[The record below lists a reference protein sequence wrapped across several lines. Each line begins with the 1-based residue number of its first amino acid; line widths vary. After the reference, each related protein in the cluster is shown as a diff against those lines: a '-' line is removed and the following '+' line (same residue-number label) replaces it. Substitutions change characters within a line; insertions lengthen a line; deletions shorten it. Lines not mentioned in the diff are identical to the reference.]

1 MNAQWLEMHLKM
13 LFSYHTIWWKCF
25 GLKCHNTFQTK
36 MSDFEGKRR
45 VDFKLCCC
53 IRLAPPSPSGDVQY
67 DPFLIWISWTLDI
80 SSWIIKVSRKTW
92 PVSNVSQMNFISNC
106 LILCTQLLH
115 QCGHRYTS
123 YCRSV
128 LKLKCHVIA
137 VCMAHAL
144 MDNGEDVIRRM
155 AFIIKVLWWLL
166 ATNCFWM
173 LSTQWITSI
182 NALQCWNR

>member
-1 MNAQWLEMHLKM
+1 MARDASKNALFISHNLMKM
-13 LFSYHTIWWKCF
+13 FWIKMSAWC
-25 GLKCHNTFQTK
+25 NTFQTK

-80 SSWIIKVSRKTW
+80 SSWIIKVSRKTR
-92 PVSNVSQMNFISNC
+92 PVSNVSQMNFISSC
-106 LILCTQLLH
+106 LIICTQLLH

-123 YCRSV
+123 SYCRSE

-144 MDNGEDVIRRM
+144 MDILR
-155 AFIIKVLWWLL
+155 WLL
-166 ATNCFWM
+166 
-173 LSTQWITSI
+173 S
-182 NALQCWNR
+182 